1 MKAPKAEDLTV
12 ELTHLWANVPGRK
25 QGVEEDRGGGMEGV
39 LAQGLLWSRSGQPA
53 PGYWVLGRSREIMV
67 TTAINWSGEL
77 RAV

>member
-53 PGYWVLGRSREIMV
+53 PGVLGPW
-67 TTAINWSGEL
+67 AIQRNNGNHGH
-77 RAV
+77 